1 MGGGCFVVGV
11 VVWCNLVSLSWSSRC
26 HAEKKGKGKGFGQ
39 QINFQKG
46 GVQRGGERRRLFGV
60 AGKVVGQRGVMNNV
74 VGRIQLQAFWKSLP
88 VQVSWVFLVLPCY
101 RNTGTLEHWNWVLL
115 SKNISWFYL
124 SNTLGLEPTLK
135 TSTQVI
141 AWGLAARCLGPSGT
155 LPLVAFW
162 GIDVSW
168 TSVAT
173 KIGLIVHHP
182 QK

>member
-1 MGGGCFVVGV
+1 
-11 VVWCNLVSLSWSSRC
+11 LEL
-26 HAEKKGKGKGFGQ
+26 
-39 QINFQKG
+39 
-46 GVQRGGERRRLFGV
+46 
-60 AGKVVGQRGVMNNV
+60 
-74 VGRIQLQAFWKSLP
+74 
-88 VQVSWVFLVLPCY
+88 
-101 RNTGTLEHWNWVLL
+101 GTLELGTVLL